1 MKFIILS
8 NEKDLIF
15 LESSLNKPSILF
27 RFFRNQLK
35 KKNIRFI
42 VISLTIIKSQILLKL
57 VEFFR
62 HKYIEY
68 NQRPF
73 YCLLL
78 GGNFMNEWENSNE
91 LYSEQWY
98 KNFIKI
104 KIISLIELLVSGY
117 FFGIDEII
125 DLSLYGIA
133 VFFIQK
139 MNKRRELQPKRIELG
154 C

>member
-1 MKFIILS
+1 MSLKSTNFIPS
-8 NEKDLIF
+8 ENG
-15 LESSLNKPSILF
+15 KP
-27 RFFRNQLK
+27 
-35 KKNIRFI
+35 
-42 VISLTIIKSQILLKL
+42 ILLKL

-73 YCLLL
+73 YHLL
-78 GGNFMNEWENSNE
+78 GGNFMSDWENSSE

-98 KNFIKI
+98 KNFINI
-104 KIISLIELLVSGY
+104 NIISLIELLVSGY

-133 VFFIQK
+133 VFFINK
-139 MNKRRELQPKRIELG
+139 MNRKNVLQPKRIELDH
-154 C
+154 